1 MVDSNDLIDL
11 GLAKTCAHFTV
22 ESEPTGEAYKVY
34 CPRPVREFGGSCSRH
49 SAERALVDQ
58 ARVER
63 KAAAVLEKKHMEDVI
78 LPKASERIVQ
88 ILDNDEAK
96 DQDVIKIWQT
106 TMDRIGLAAVQGL
119 MVEGTLNV
127 EAPMDILRRML
138 TPAPALELDDVVD
151 AVVVDDDRS
160 MLE

>member
-1 MVDSNDLIDL
+1 
-11 GLAKTCAHFTV
+11 
-22 ESEPTGEAYKVY
+22 
-34 CPRPVREFGGSCSRH
+34 
-49 SAERALVDQ
+49 
-58 ARVER
+58 
-63 KAAAVLEKKHMEDVI
+63 MEDVI